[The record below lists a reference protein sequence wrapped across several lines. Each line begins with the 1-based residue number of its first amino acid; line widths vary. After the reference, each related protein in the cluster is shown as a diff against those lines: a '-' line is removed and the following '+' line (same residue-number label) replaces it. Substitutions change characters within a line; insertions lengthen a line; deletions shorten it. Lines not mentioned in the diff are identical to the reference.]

1 MTKKQ
6 GLASSMPLEMVAA
19 ATKTAILC
27 QSNDSNLDLK
37 GDIGAVGRIKV
48 DRTSDTPLQI
58 DLNGVEYNGTIFG
71 CQSLCVV
78 SVGTKAT
85 EDGARIDIAKI
96 ETVFNEVVQLERTG
110 DVFGKETVMGSTID
124 YDENDFDDGGFK
136 GFHKD
141 RDNEKGSESQKKGRG
156 SGAARGRGRG
166 RGRGS
171 AHKKT
176 S

>member
-1 MTKKQ
+1 
-6 GLASSMPLEMVAA
+6 
-19 ATKTAILC
+19 
-27 QSNDSNLDLK
+27 
-37 GDIGAVGRIKV
+37 
-48 DRTSDTPLQI
+48 
-58 DLNGVEYNGTIFG
+58 
-71 CQSLCVV
+71 
-78 SVGTKAT
+78 
-85 EDGARIDIAKI
+85 
-96 ETVFNEVVQLERTG
+96 
-110 DVFGKETVMGSTID
+110 MGSTID
-124 YDENDFDDGGFK
+124 YDENDFDDGAMSAFLPCPQELFPGGFK